1 MLLVSRWTL
10 RRRAI
15 EYGIT
20 DLVEFSK
27 ISNDELDNLIRDN
40 RNMHGL
46 ARGRS
51 LILGHLNSKLK
62 VQQKHVTESL
72 VRVGADVH

>member
-20 DLVEFSK
+20 VGFSK

-40 RNMHGL
+40 RNIHGL

-62 VQQKHVTESL
+62 VQQKYVTESL